1 MRNLR
6 RAAWTACLATL
17 ILFGCT
23 RSRAAA
29 PARDGGTM
37 NGVAFRRLGK
47 VVLGNQRPSSKDSTD
62 SVDARPI
69 VLWHG
74 STPAA
79 VLYRRVHSR
88 ALGISWEE
96 RIERCDQQPGESWI
110 ERKRGPFPLVFGSPW
125 SLTGKKQASGESF
138 DTASVVT
145 ADVNGD
151 GVDELL
157 LPRFNGAIGVY
168 SVEKLLFQQPA
179 LTAPAGMRYRVQS
192 SFTAKLKDHDV
203 VLFLLALGRDEDG
216 DVEPGDRTKVDQYAI
231 LRVDQRGVTR
241 IPLPRTTVPIF
252 MASAVGALNR
262 PGSTDLD
269 EILLLYAAD
278 NHGPKMYL
286 SRQRP
291 DGSTI
296 APPRMLYVDIDFDAL
311 RFLFLRETAQAIVA
325 NDQRGHVY
333 FMQPEKAANWI
344 TDIDLH
350 PLPPAEKSVQVLY
363 AMDPGSDPKVV
374 IAKDAGE
381 KQGPDSSVIY
391 AINREGKCLRPGPA
405 PNTWQ
410 PMPNLEPFLRLTSPS
425 KYHWFAGL
433 LPQPGTDILLAVYSR
448 ENGAKVLTEED
459 ILSAADAFLQPELVA
474 ERRKRYLAMTMKDFN
489 AYPSRENK
497 ERKRKGITK
506 EVSTVEEWQAIL
518 PDSYQQVLDTRKGQL
533 ITDLRIE
540 LEAGLR
546 DGMDALKLRDGPGYE
561 AWLKG
566 LKLTAQTVFQVIRG
580 AQVVATFDVPGFV
593 PSALESNTMGLPFD
607 FRTDAAG
614 VGVVLPMDITPSP
627 EATKQPLGFFQVSSI
642 WKTN

>member
-1 MRNLR
+1 
-6 RAAWTACLATL
+6 
-17 ILFGCT
+17 
-23 RSRAAA
+23 
-29 PARDGGTM
+29 
-37 NGVAFRRLGK
+37 
-47 VVLGNQRPSSKDSTD
+47 
-62 SVDARPI
+62 
-69 VLWHG
+69 
-74 STPAA
+74 
-79 VLYRRVHSR
+79 
-88 ALGISWEE
+88 
-96 RIERCDQQPGESWI
+96 
-110 ERKRGPFPLVFGSPW
+110 
-125 SLTGKKQASGESF
+125 
-138 DTASVVT
+138 
-145 ADVNGD
+145 
-151 GVDELL
+151 
-157 LPRFNGAIGVY
+157 
-168 SVEKLLFQQPA
+168 
-179 LTAPAGMRYRVQS
+179 
-192 SFTAKLKDHDV
+192 
-203 VLFLLALGRDEDG
+203 
-216 DVEPGDRTKVDQYAI
+216 VDQYAI

-252 MASAVGALNR
+252 MARAVGALNR

-269 EILLLYAAD
+269 EILLLFTAD
-278 NHGPKMYL
+278 NPGPSMFL

-296 APPRMLYVDIDFDAL
+296 EPPKMLYVDINFAAL
-311 RFLFLRETAQAIVA
+311 RFLFLRETPQAIVA
-325 NDQRGHVY
+325 DDQSGHVY
-333 FMQPEKAANWI
+333 FMRPEKAANWI

-350 PLPPAEKSVQVLY
+350 PLPPSEKSIQILY
-363 AMDPGSDPKVV
+363 AMDPGSDPKVAV
-374 IAKDAGE
+374 AIDAGE
-381 KQGPDSSVIY
+381 REGPGSGVLY

-410 PMPNLEPFLRLTSPS
+410 PMPKLEPFLRLSGPS
-425 KYHWFAGL
+425 VDHRFAGL

>member
-47 VVLGNQRPSSKDSTD
+47 VVPGNQKPLSEDSTD
-62 SVDARPI
+62 TVDDRPI
-69 VLWHG
+69 VLWRG

-79 VLYRRVHSR
+79 VLYRRVHWR
-88 ALGISWEE
+88 VPGITWEE
-96 RIERCDQQPGESWI
+96 RIERCEKQPGESLLD
-110 ERKRGPFPLVFGSPW
+110 RMRGPFPLVFGSLW

-151 GVDELL
+151 GVEELV
-157 LPRFNGAIGVY
+157 LPRVNGAIGIY
-168 SVEKLLFQQPA
+168 SVEKLLFQQAA
-179 LTAPAGMRYRVQS
+179 LPAPAGMYYRVQS
-192 SFTAKLKDHDV
+192 SFTAKLKGHDV
-203 VLFLLALGRDEDG
+203 VLFLLALGRDKDG
-216 DVEPGDRTKVDQYAI
+216 EVEPGDRTKVDQYAI
-231 LRVDQRGVTR
+231 LRVDQRGITR
-241 IPLPRTTVPIF
+241 IPLPRSTVPIS
-252 MASAVGALNR
+252 MARAVGALNR

-269 EILLLYAAD
+269 EILLLFWAD
-278 NHGPKMYL
+278 HPEPRMYL

-296 APPRMLYVDIDFDAL
+296 EPPKMLYVDIDFAAL
-311 RFLFLRETAQAIVA
+311 RFLFLRETPQAIVA
-325 NDQRGHVY
+325 DDQSGHVY
-333 FMQPEKAANWI
+333 FIRPEKAANWI

-350 PLPPAEKSVQVLY
+350 PLPPSEKSIQILY
-363 AMDPGSDPKVV
+363 AMDPGSDPKVAV
-374 IAKDAGE
+374 AIDAGE
-381 KQGPDSSVIY
+381 KEGPGSGVLY

-410 PMPNLEPFLRLTSPS
+410 PMPKLEPFLRLSGPS
-425 KYHWFAGL
+425 KYHRFAGL

-448 ENGAKVLTEED
+448 ENRAKSLTGTET
-459 ILSAADAFLQPELVA
+459 IAAAEAFLKPEV
-474 ERRKRYLAMTMKDFN
+474 LAQCRSLFFPMSMKDYYSF
-489 AYPSRENK
+489 PSLVDL
-497 ERKRKGITK
+497 ERKRRGITK
-506 EVSTVEEWQAIL
+506 DVSTVEEWQATL
-518 PDSYQQVLDTRKGQL
+518 PDSYKQVLDDKEG
-533 ITDLRIE
+533 DLRAYFRVE
-540 LEAGLR
+540 LEAGLKHGMAIR
-546 DGMDALKLRDGPGYE
+546 DLRDVPGYN

-580 AQVVATFDVPGFV
+580 AQVVATFDVPGSI
-593 PSALESNTMGLPFD
+593 PSALESNTVGLPFD

-614 VGVVLPMDITPSP
+614 VGVVLPMDITPAP
-627 EATKQPLGFFQVSSI
+627 EATKQPLGFFQVTSI

>member
-1 MRNLR
+1 
-6 RAAWTACLATL
+6 
-17 ILFGCT
+17 
-23 RSRAAA
+23 
-29 PARDGGTM
+29 M

-47 VVLGNQRPSSKDSTD
+47 VVPGNQKPLSEDSTD
-62 SVDARPI
+62 TVDDRPI
-69 VLWHG
+69 VLWRG

-79 VLYRRVHSR
+79 VLYRRVHWR
-88 ALGISWEE
+88 VPGITWEE
-96 RIERCDQQPGESWI
+96 RIERCEKQPGESLLD
-110 ERKRGPFPLVFGSPW
+110 RMRGPFPLVFGSLW

-168 SVEKLLFQQPA
+168 SVEKLLFQQAA
-179 LTAPAGMRYRVQS
+179 LPAPAGMYYRVQS
-192 SFTAKLKDHDV
+192 SFTAKLKSHDV
-203 VLFLLALGRDEDG
+203 VLLLLALEQDKDAK

-231 LRVDQRGVTR
+231 LRVDQRGITR
-241 IPLPRTTVPIF
+241 IPLPSTTVPIST
-252 MASAVGALNR
+252 ASAVGALNR

-448 ENGAKVLTEED
+448 ENGAKSLSDED
-459 ILSAADAFLQPELVA
+459 ILSAAKAFLKPEVLAQSRGEFFPMSMKDYYAFPSLVDA
-474 ERRKRYLAMTMKDFN
+474 ER
-489 AYPSRENK
+489 
-497 ERKRKGITK
+497 ERRGITK
-506 EVSTVEEWQAIL
+506 DVSTVEEWQAIL
-518 PDSYQQVLDTRKGQL
+518 PDSYKRVLDGYEGAVAVG
-533 ITDLRIE
+533 LRVE

-546 DGMDALKLRDGPGYE
+546 DGMAIRDLRDVPGYN

-593 PSALESNTMGLPFD
+593 PSALESNTVGLPFD